1 MGKVYIYVK
10 NEKNSK
16 LAEYYFTSELFDDIN
31 KGKKY
36 NIYLRETGYSEQY
49 TGTHTVK
56 TTLPV
61 TPTPPPVTC
70 PAGQHWDATL
80 QKCVPDVVI
89 PPPTGNVID
98 ISSKWTVPKVLTG
111 HGEFYVDGICEAR
124 AGDNR
129 KITFAGDKTC
139 NISGDQVR
147 LYIHICNYN
156 SQLDYDVIFNGK
168 DSTEDDCSTDL
179 RSRHNEGE
187 IDSEKYNKIG
197 GIITSH
203 EMGKWKTKREDVHG
217 TYDTL
222 GSGSL
227 TSKVSNGQK
236 HHVTYIVKDE
246 GTKKIRIIY
255 LINGVQQCSIL
266 DDGAPDTFFDVAT
279 IKRKSYFRIRNNG
292 KGSVTISN
300 AKLTILP

>member
-1 MGKVYIYVK
+1 MAKFYLYVK
-10 NEKNSK
+10 DVKNAK
-16 LAEYYFTSELFDDIN
+16 LAEFPIESPLFDDSK
-31 KGKKY
+31 KGTKY

-61 TPTPPPVTC
+61 TPTPPTPPVE
-70 PAGQHWDATL
+70 PPIEPP
-80 QKCVPDVVI
+80 VPPVE
-89 PPPTGNVID
+89 PPTGNVID

-139 NISGDQVR
+139 NIFGDMVR

-156 SQLDYDVIFNGK
+156 AQLDYDVIFNGK

-187 IDSEKYNKIG
+187 IESEDYNRIG

-203 EMGKWKTKREDVHG
+203 EMGKWKTKREDVHK

-255 LINGVQQCSIL
+255 KINGVQQCSIL
-266 DDGAPDTFFDVAT
+266 DEGAPDTFFDVAT

-292 KGSVTISN
+292 KGSITISN
-300 AKLTILP
+300 VKLTILP